1 MGGAEK
7 QLVILAEQ
15 QVKHGHKVSICF
27 LKGKDELRERFVEI
41 GATVID
47 KFANTSF
54 TSQLF
59 SIRKFVSIENFN
71 VVHAHLPRSEI
82 LSIFLRKKSFKLIL
96 SRHNAEPFWPNSVR
110 ILSICLSNIVALRSD
125 AIVAISNAVARYLTE
140 TREII
145 NRKKI
150 VVVLYGYS
158 EKRKPS
164 REKFSSEKGFKIG
177 TIGRLVPQ
185 KNYPTLLKAFSI
197 AKDHDSEISLDIV
210 GDGYLKKD
218 LQNLA
223 KELQIENSIA
233 WLGRT
238 EKVAEFLEQL
248 DLFILASE
256 YEGFGLVLLEAM
268 HSGIPILAANNS
280 AIPEVLG
287 TDYPG
292 LFETFDHSSLAE
304 KISNQI
310 HKRSD
315 LLAILDSRKSLFKA
329 ERMFKEIE
337 LVYKGL
343 SN

>member
-15 QVKHGHKVSICF
+15 QIKHGNKVTICF
-27 LKGKDELRERFVEI
+27 LKGKDELRENFVGI
-41 GATVID
+41 GATVVD

-59 SIRKFVSIENFN
+59 SIRKFVSLEKFN

-82 LSIFLRKKSFKLIL
+82 LSVFLRKKSFKLIL
-96 SRHNAEPFWPNSVR
+96 SRHNAEPFWPNSNR

-125 AIVAISNAVARYLTE
+125 KVVAISNAVASYLTE

-158 EKRKPS
+158 EKEKPS
-164 REKFSSEKGFKIG
+164 REKVVSEKGFKIG

-197 AKDHDSEISLDIV
+197 AKEQESHISLHIV

-223 KELQIENSIA
+223 KEFQIEDSIA

-238 EKVAEFLEQL
+238 EKITEFLEQL

-268 HSGIPILAANNS
+268 HSGVPILAANNS

-287 TDYPG
+287 INYPG
-292 LFETFDHSSLAE
+292 LFETFDHNSLAAR
-304 KISNQI
+304 ISNQV
-310 HKRSD
+310 HNRSD
-315 LLAILDSRKSLFKA
+315 LLAHLESRKSLFKA
-329 ERMFKEIE
+329 QRMYDEIE
-337 LVYKGL
+337 TVYRGL
-343 SN
+343 SD